1 MDAQS
6 RDAKD
11 DAVAQSD
18 VIYRHTLP
26 VRVTHWVNVL
36 CLLVLLMSGLQ
47 IFNAHSR
54 LYFGNR
60 SDPEH
65 AVLVIRAVQKE
76 DGTPAGLTTIGN
88 LTFDTTGV
96 LGLSNGGDGQL
107 EPRGF
112 PSWITLPS
120 YRDLATG
127 RRWHFFFAWMFV
139 LNGLAYL
146 AYSLSSGHLRD
157 DLLPT
162 RPQLRD
168 IGHDI
173 LEHLRLRF
181 AKGEE
186 AKRYNV
192 LQKLAYLAV
201 VLVLLPL
208 VVLSGLTMSPGLDA
222 AFPFLLDFFGGRQSA
237 RTIHFLCA
245 TGIVLFVIVHVLMV
259 LVSGVW
265 NNLRSMVTGRY
276 RIEPAE

>member
-6 RDAKD
+6 RDARSE
-11 DAVAQSD
+11 AIAQSD

-65 AVLVIRAVQKE
+65 AVLAIRAVQKV

-107 EPRGF
+107 ESRGF

-146 AYSLSSGHLRD
+146 AYSLLSGHLRN

-162 RPQLRD
+162 RPQLRG

>member
-1 MDAQS
+1 MDAQR
-6 RDAKD
+6 RDARD
-11 DAVAQSD
+11 DAGAQSD

-54 LYFGNR
+54 LYFGSR

-65 AVLVIRAVQKE
+65 AVLAIRAVQKD
-76 DGTPAGLTTIGN
+76 DGATAGLTTIGN
-88 LTFDTTGV
+88 VTFDTTGV
-96 LGLSNGGDGQL
+96 LGLSKGADGEL
-107 EPRGF
+107 ESRGF

-146 AYSLSSGHLRD
+146 AYSAWSGHLRR
-157 DLLPT
+157 DLFPT
-162 RPQLRD
+162 RPQLRN

-181 AKGEE
+181 PKGEE

-245 TGIVLFVIVHVLMV
+245 TGIVLFVIVHVGMV

-265 NNLRSMVTGRY
+265 NNLRSMITGRY

>member
-26 VRVTHWVNVL
+26 VRMTHWVNVL

-65 AVLVIRAVQKE
+65 AVLAIRAVQKE
-76 DGTPAGLTTIGN
+76 DGTAAGLTTIGN
-88 LTFDTTGV
+88 LTFETTGV
-96 LGLSNGGDGQL
+96 LGLSKGGDGQL
-107 EPRGF
+107 ESRGF

-120 YRDLATG
+120 FRDLSTG

-146 AYSLSSGHLRD
+146 AYSSWSGHLRR
-157 DLLPT
+157 DLFPT
-162 RPQLRD
+162 RPQLRN

-181 AKGEE
+181 PKGEE

-245 TGIVLFVIVHVLMV
+245 TGIVLFVIVHVGMV

-265 NNLRSMVTGRY
+265 NNLRSMITGRY